1 MPGDYSIREG
11 RQIIMPNLNFSC
23 NGRITGITASMYS
36 IRRFGS
42 LPVFQVWHPLSPGLN
57 VYSKIGQVQFEAPE
71 GENITRVYISTVS
84 LTGNDQ
90 IEFQSGDVIGCYQP
104 FNSRYIVGANNHSRN
119 YTSYFTS
126 SSSLTTTTIN
136 VNSVNYFETMFQPLI
151 SVIIGE
157 YTDTII
163 VIRKW
168 HA

>member
-23 NGRITGITASMYS
+23 NGRITGVTANMYS
-36 IRRFGS
+36 ITRFGS

-104 FNSRYIVGANNHSRN
+104 FNSRYTVGANNDTN
-119 YTSYFTS
+119 YTSYFTR
-126 SSSLTTTTIN
+126 SSSLTTTAIN
-136 VNSVNYFETMFQPLI
+136 VNNYFETILQPLI
-151 SVIIGE
+151 SVMIGE

-163 VIRKW
+163 
-168 HA
+168 HGN